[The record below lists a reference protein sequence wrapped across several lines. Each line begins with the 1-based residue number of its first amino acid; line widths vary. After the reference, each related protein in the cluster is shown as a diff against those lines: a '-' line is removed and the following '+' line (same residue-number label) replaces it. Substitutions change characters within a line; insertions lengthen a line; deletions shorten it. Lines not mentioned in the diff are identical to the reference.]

1 MKGPG
6 SLLCAR
12 QHGHDAGGSLHPSAS
27 SLAGTHSRNI
37 CLYVAPPPCSPLPFF
52 SHYLS
57 VNSTLREPKCW
68 EEKNSIMFVLAFQLC
83 EAFVPF
89 FPLDLAPDFLEVAET
104 GGLGCISRRSN
115 VGDRW
120 TDISRAPSVLPVPS
134 CPGSHSRL
142 AGLEWRAPASWP
154 PNPQLLL
161 WQTGIPLFCPEG
173 GQQ

>member
-1 MKGPG
+1 MCSAAWARCRGLVASFCFQPG
-6 SLLCAR
+6 WYPFEKHLPLRSAPALL
-12 QHGHDAGGSLHPSAS
+12 PSPIF
-27 SLAGTHSRNI
+27 L
-37 CLYVAPPPCSPLPFF
+37 

-120 TDISRAPSVLPVPS
+120 TDIPRAPSVLPAPS

-161 WQTGIPLFCPEG
+161 WQMGIPLFCPEG